1 MAAKRL
7 AAVSHVIVARYLLL
21 SDEVHADVRH
31 TDRIQ
36 EIQQLLEHLY
46 KDINPSLH
54 FHIQKSV
61 LD

>member
-7 AAVSHVIVARYLLL
+7 AAVSHVTVARHLLL

-36 EIQQLLEHLY
+36 EIQRQERDLEQSMGRY
-46 KDINPSLH
+46 CQ
-54 FHIQKSV
+54 F
-61 LD
+61 